1 MTSPCAWRLKLGCRR
16 RSPWRRCCGSSSA
29 RYGAGFRAAVEARVV
44 SREMNVRQVLSKV
57 TLGEA
62 DAAIVYRTDAAAAGR
77 DIEVMPIP
85 VELNAIAEYP
95 VAVVEHAR
103 EPGLA
108 REFVDLLLS
117 PAGQETLARFG
128 FQPGT
133 RG

>member
-1 MTSPCAWRLKLGCRR
+1 
-16 RSPWRRCCGSSSA
+16 
-29 RYGAGFRAAVEARVV
+29 
-44 SREMNVRQVLSKV
+44 
-57 TLGEA
+57 
-62 DAAIVYRTDAAAAGR
+62 
-77 DIEVMPIP
+77 
-85 VELNAIAEYP
+85 LNAIAEYP
-95 VAVVEHAR
+95 AAVVEHAR